1 MNIKKAAEMFDLSVD
16 TLRYYERV
24 GVIPPVQR
32 NESGYRVYTTNDLNW
47 IYLAKHLRN
56 AGLSIESLIEFAQL
70 AQVRESQ
77 NVEKA
82 QKQILADQLEELE
95 KKLAAMQEVRDLL
108 IYKIETYDEHIAKFK
123 AGNMTPDKVEK
134 LWERKKEHLSLAMD
148 LTPRFRIEHA
158 MKIRGGN
165 IMQTITLNNGVTMPQ
180 LGFGVYQIPLEE
192 TAEAVYQA
200 IKAGYR
206 LIDTASIYGNET
218 ETGEGIKRAITE
230 GLVTREEL
238 FVTSKLF
245 ILQASE
251 DKAKE
256 TIEHSLET
264 MGLTYL
270 DLYLIHQPYGDIYG
284 AWRSMVAAQKTGKL
298 RAIGVS
304 NFKSAKMIE
313 FVGLNEVKPQINQIE
328 VNPWN
333 QRVEDQEWHEKYDVQ
348 VEAWAPFA
356 EGRHDLFTNPTLAE
370 IGTQYGKT
378 VGQVVLRWLMQ
389 RGIVALAKTVRPER
403 MAENIAIFDF
413 ELSQKD
419 IEKIAALDKKESAF
433 FDHDAPQQ
441 VEWFM
446 VRMLDTEN

>member
-1 MNIKKAAEMFDLSVD
+1 
-16 TLRYYERV
+16 
-24 GVIPPVQR
+24 
-32 NESGYRVYTTNDLNW
+32 
-47 IYLAKHLRN
+47 
-56 AGLSIESLIEFAQL
+56 
-70 AQVRESQ
+70 
-77 NVEKA
+77 
-82 QKQILADQLEELE
+82 
-95 KKLAAMQEVRDLL
+95 
-108 IYKIETYDEHIAKFK
+108 
-123 AGNMTPDKVEK
+123 
-134 LWERKKEHLSLAMD
+134 MD
-148 LTPRFRIEHA
+148 LTPRFRIEHV

-165 IMQTITLNNGVTMPQ
+165 TMQTITLNNGVTMPQ

-206 LIDTASIYGNET
+206 LIDTASIYGNEK

-230 GLVTREEL
+230 GLVTREKL

-264 MGLTYL
+264 MGLNYL

-298 RAIGVS
+298 RAFGVS

-370 IGTQYGKT
+370 IGKQYGKT

-389 RGIVALAKTVRPER
+389 RGIVALAKTVRTER

-413 ELSQKD
+413 ELSQED

-446 VRMLDTEN
+446 NRMLDTEN

>member
-1 MNIKKAAEMFDLSVD
+1 
-16 TLRYYERV
+16 
-24 GVIPPVQR
+24 
-32 NESGYRVYTTNDLNW
+32 
-47 IYLAKHLRN
+47 
-56 AGLSIESLIEFAQL
+56 
-70 AQVRESQ
+70 
-77 NVEKA
+77 
-82 QKQILADQLEELE
+82 
-95 KKLAAMQEVRDLL
+95 
-108 IYKIETYDEHIAKFK
+108 
-123 AGNMTPDKVEK
+123 
-134 LWERKKEHLSLAMD
+134 
-148 LTPRFRIEHA
+148 
-158 MKIRGGN
+158 
-165 IMQTITLNNGVTMPQ
+165 MQTITLNNGVKMPQ

-206 LIDTASIYGNET
+206 LIDTASIYGNEK
-218 ETGEGIKRAITE
+218 ETGEGIKQAINE

-245 ILQASE
+245 ILQAPE
-251 DKAKE
+251 EKAAE
-256 TIEHSLET
+256 TIEHSLKV
-264 MGLTYL
+264 MGLDYL

-284 AWRSMVAAQKTGKL
+284 AWRSMVAAQKAGKL
-298 RAIGVS
+298 RAIGIS

-356 EGRHDLFTNPTLAE
+356 EGHHDLFTNPVLAE
-370 IGTQYGKT
+370 IGQQYGKT

-389 RGIVALAKTVRPER
+389 RGIVALAKSVRPER
-403 MAENIAIFDF
+403 MAENIDIFDF
-413 ELSQKD
+413 ELSKAD
-419 IEKIAALDKKESAF
+419 LEKIAALDMKESAF

-446 VRMLDTEN
+446 NRMLDTEK

>member
-1 MNIKKAAEMFDLSVD
+1 
-16 TLRYYERV
+16 
-24 GVIPPVQR
+24 
-32 NESGYRVYTTNDLNW
+32 
-47 IYLAKHLRN
+47 
-56 AGLSIESLIEFAQL
+56 
-70 AQVRESQ
+70 
-77 NVEKA
+77 
-82 QKQILADQLEELE
+82 
-95 KKLAAMQEVRDLL
+95 
-108 IYKIETYDEHIAKFK
+108 
-123 AGNMTPDKVEK
+123 
-134 LWERKKEHLSLAMD
+134 
-148 LTPRFRIEHA
+148 
-158 MKIRGGN
+158 
-165 IMQTITLNNGVTMPQ
+165 MQTITLNNGVTMPQ
-180 LGFGVYQIPLEE
+180 LGFGVYQIPFEE

-206 LIDTASIYGNET
+206 LIDTASIYGNEK

-230 GLVTREEL
+230 GLVTREKL

-264 MGLTYL
+264 MGLNYL

-370 IGTQYGKT
+370 IGKQYGKT

-413 ELSQKD
+413 ELSQED

-446 VRMLDTEN
+446 NRMLDTEN

>member
-1 MNIKKAAEMFDLSVD
+1 MN
-16 TLRYYERV
+16 
-24 GVIPPVQR
+24 
-32 NESGYRVYTTNDLNW
+32 
-47 IYLAKHLRN
+47 
-56 AGLSIESLIEFAQL
+56 
-70 AQVRESQ
+70 
-77 NVEKA
+77 
-82 QKQILADQLEELE
+82 
-95 KKLAAMQEVRDLL
+95 
-108 IYKIETYDEHIAKFK
+108 
-123 AGNMTPDKVEK
+123 
-134 LWERKKEHLSLAMD
+134 
-148 LTPRFRIEHA
+148 LTPRFRIEHV
-158 MKIRGGN
+158 KKLEEEN
-165 IMQTITLNNGVTMPQ
+165 KMQTITLNNGVKMPQ

-206 LIDTASIYGNET
+206 LIDTASIYGNEK
-218 ETGEGIKRAITE
+218 ETGEGIKQAINE

-245 ILQASE
+245 ILQAPE
-251 DKAKE
+251 EKAAE
-256 TIEHSLET
+256 TIEHSLKVME
-264 MGLTYL
+264 LDYL

-284 AWRSMVAAQKTGKL
+284 AWRSMVAAQKAGNL
-298 RAIGVS
+298 RAIGIS

-333 QRVEDQEWHEKYDVQ
+333 QRVEDQEWHEKYGVQ

-356 EGRHDLFTNPTLAE
+356 EGRHDLFTNPVLAE
-370 IGTQYGKT
+370 IGQQYGKT

-389 RGIVALAKTVRPER
+389 RGIVALAKSVRPER

-413 ELSQKD
+413 ELSKAD
-419 IEKIAALDKKESAF
+419 LEKIAALDMKESAF

-446 VRMLDTEN
+446 NRMLDTEK

>member
-1 MNIKKAAEMFDLSVD
+1 
-16 TLRYYERV
+16 
-24 GVIPPVQR
+24 
-32 NESGYRVYTTNDLNW
+32 
-47 IYLAKHLRN
+47 
-56 AGLSIESLIEFAQL
+56 
-70 AQVRESQ
+70 
-77 NVEKA
+77 
-82 QKQILADQLEELE
+82 
-95 KKLAAMQEVRDLL
+95 
-108 IYKIETYDEHIAKFK
+108 
-123 AGNMTPDKVEK
+123 
-134 LWERKKEHLSLAMD
+134 MD
-148 LTPRFRIEHA
+148 LTPRFRIEHV

-165 IMQTITLNNGVTMPQ
+165 TMQTITLNNGVTMPQ

-206 LIDTASIYGNET
+206 LIDTASIYGNEK

-251 DKAKE
+251 GKAKE
-256 TIEHSLET
+256 TIEHSLEI

-370 IGTQYGKT
+370 IGKQYGKT

-413 ELSQKD
+413 ELSQED

-446 VRMLDTEN
+446 ERMLDTES